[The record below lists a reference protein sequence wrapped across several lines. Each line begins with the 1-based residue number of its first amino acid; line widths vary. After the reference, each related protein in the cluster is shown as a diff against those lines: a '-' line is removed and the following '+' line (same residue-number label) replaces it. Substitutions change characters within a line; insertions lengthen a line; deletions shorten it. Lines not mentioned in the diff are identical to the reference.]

1 HCPPDLYF
9 VGPHRHSRGYRH
21 TLLFLKS
28 LEPLLR
34 AAITAGLA
42 AELPAV
48 GGVAVQAL
56 DLPPDLIPR
65 LHDKGQC
72 LGCYYR
78 KATATASPAT
88 FGLFCYVP
96 WNATG
101 MAWPYGRLEVPVRPV
116 RIDQLPPDFRQQCGR
131 LQLDFSFA
139 ERAYVQPVEHW
150 PCTSIAPAFLSSDGR
165 KIGRLRDVAGEHHR
179 ESYAEFYADWT

>member
-1 HCPPDLYF
+1 TGNVEIRESPSELWRQSLPHCQALLEQLARLLPHCEARHDPAGHCPPDLYF
-9 VGPHRHSRGYRH
+9 VGPHRHSPGDRH
-21 TLLFLKS
+21 TPLFLKS

-34 AAITAGLA
+34 AAITARLA

-48 GGVAVQAL
+48 GVVAVQAL
-56 DLPPDLIPR
+56 DLPPDLIRR

-116 RIDQLPPDFRQQCGR
+116 RI
-131 LQLDFSFA
+131 
-139 ERAYVQPVEHW
+139 
-150 PCTSIAPAFLSSDGR
+150 
-165 KIGRLRDVAGEHHR
+165 
-179 ESYAEFYADWT
+179 